1 MSSVTGCA
9 VSRQGCQPF
18 FRLLTLLVE
27 GGSAAAAA
35 ASAGS
40 SGQQLPCFTQL
51 ALQHIWEV
59 AQLCPQP
66 VLEWLAAQV
75 PRNKQVH
82 AWVLQNLDNWCEHFL
97 IAHAQFRVRACE
109 YRNLV
114 ICGGERG

>member
-1 MSSVTGCA
+1 M
-9 VSRQGCQPF
+9 
-18 FRLLTLLVE
+18 E
-27 GGSAAAAA
+27 GDSAAA
-35 ASAGS
+35 GGGG
-40 SGQQLPCFTQL
+40 GQVPCFTQL

-59 AQLCPQP
+59 AQFCPQP

-109 YRNLV
+109 Y
-114 ICGGERG
+114 